1 MKLVVLLII
10 MVVFIF
16 DTTISVLNYR
26 NRKAL
31 MPESVEDIY
40 DPEKYQTWLKYNM
53 ANFKF
58 GMITSVLSTLLLLLF
73 LSFNFFGWLEGA
85 VNGLTAS
92 LTLQT
97 LLFMFVF
104 YVISLL
110 INLPLKYYRIFK
122 IEASFGFNKMTP
134 KLFWIDTL
142 KGLILT
148 IVLGGSLIA
157 LLHFIFRQFEDNM
170 LWFMLFSY
178 FALAIILVLIYFL
191 QKYFMRWFNKIEP
204 MADSPLK
211 SEIDTLGA
219 KLGFEVK
226 KIFVLDASKR
236 STKLNAYFSGLGK
249 QKEVVLFD
257 TLIEK
262 MSSEEILAVLAHE
275 LGHATHKDTTKG
287 LFRTL
292 LLLLVYVGLLT
303 FILLTPSLFTAFG
316 LSGVHFGFTIILM
329 MVLLE
334 PVEIPISIYMNYASR
349 KAEFK
354 ADDFAAK
361 NTSKEAMVSALKK
374 LTIENFANLTPHP
387 LYVFI
392 HYSHPPISQR
402 IESILAE
409 N

>member
-1 MKLVVLLII
+1 MKLIVLLII
-10 MVVFIF
+10 MVVFVF

-58 GMITSVLSTLLLLLF
+58 GMITSVISTLLLLLF

-85 VNGLTAS
+85 VNDLTAS

-104 YVISLL
+104 YVITLL
-110 INLPLKYYRIFK
+110 INLPLKYYQIFK
-122 IEASFGFNKMTP
+122 IEATFGFNKMTP

-142 KGLILT
+142 KGFILT
-148 IVLGGSLIA
+148 IVLGSGLIA

-178 FALAIILVLIYFL
+178 ISLAIILVLIYFL

-211 SEIDTLGA
+211 SEIDALGA

-316 LSGVHFGFTIILM
+316 LTGVHFGFTIILM

-349 KAEFK
+349 KAEFQ
-354 ADDFAAK
+354 ADGFAAK
-361 NTSKEAMVSALKK
+361 NTSKDAMVSALKK

>member
-1 MKLVVLLII
+1 MKILILLVILS
-10 MVVFIF
+10 VFAF
-16 DTTISVLNYR
+16 QTIVSILNYR

-40 DPEKYQTWLKYNM
+40 DTEKYQTWLKYSM

-58 GMITSVLSTLLLLLF
+58 GMITSVISTLLLVLL
-73 LSFNFFGWLEGA
+73 LTFNFFGWLESLIIGW
-85 VNGLTAS
+85 TAS
-92 LTLQT
+92 LALQT
-97 LLFMFVF
+97 LLFMLLF
-104 YVISLL
+104 YVITLL
-110 INLPLKYYRIFK
+110 IQLPLKYYQIFE

-142 KGLILT
+142 KSFLLT
-148 IVLGGSLIA
+148 IVLGGGLIA
-157 LLHFIFRQFEDNM
+157 LLHYLFRQFQDNL
-170 LWFMLFSY
+170 LWFVLFSY
-178 FALAIILVLIYFL
+178 IALSIILILIYLL

-204 MADSPLK
+204 MAEGPLK
-211 SEIDTLGA
+211 TEIDTLGS

-257 TLIEK
+257 TLVEK
-262 MSSEEILAVLAHE
+262 MSTEEILAVLAHE

-292 LLLLVYVGLLT
+292 LLLLVYVSLLT
-303 FILLTPSLFTAFG
+303 VILLSPNLFTAFG
-316 LSGVHFGFTIILM
+316 LTGVHFGFTLILM

-354 ADDFAAK
+354 ADAFAAK
-361 NTSKEAMVSALKK
+361 HTSKTAMVSALKN
-374 LTIENFANLTPHP
+374 LAIENFSNLTPHP

-402 IESILAE
+402 IESILAQ